1 MTPNENQ
8 NTQEEE
14 FFKKVEVGYSQTK
27 EQIWDQLSEKIKE
40 TKPVIT
46 EPVIIPIS
54 PWFKRVAAIA
64 AVLLIGATMFIG
76 LYSNTV
82 TSQRGEMISY
92 TLPDGSTIQLNAESS
107 ISYRPFFW
115 QISRKISFEGEGF
128 FQVKKG
134 SNFAVVSD
142 NGTTQV
148 LGTSFNISTRNDHY
162 EVFCATGKVRVSS
175 TKLSDEIILTPNMWV
190 KINGTTDL
198 QKDVLTTHV
207 LAWKENKFHFT
218 AKQVNEVFQELER
231 QYNISIELKVI
242 NAEELTYSGYF
253 DKAENPESV
262 LSLICESFGFTFVKQ
277 QENSYTVSQN

>member
-1 MTPNENQ
+1 MTPNENK

-54 PWFKRVAAIA
+54 PWFKRAAAIA

-76 LYSNTV
+76 LYSNTII
-82 TSQRGEMISY
+82 SQRGEMISY

-107 ISYRPFFW
+107 ISYRPFVW

-148 LGTSFNISTRNDHY
+148 LGTSFNISTRNEHY

-175 TKLSDEIILTPNMWV
+175 SKLSDEIILTPNMWV
-190 KINGTTDL
+190 KINGVSEIK
-198 QKDVLTTHV
+198 KDIVSSHI

-231 QYNISIELKVI
+231 QYNISIDLKDI

-253 DKAENPESV
+253 DKTENPEPV

>member
-1 MTPNENQ
+1 MTPNEYK

-54 PWFKRVAAIA
+54 PWFKRAAAIA

-190 KINGTTDL
+190 KINGVSEIK
-198 QKDVLTTHV
+198 KDIISSHI

-231 QYNISIELKVI
+231 QYNISIDLKDI

-253 DKAENPESV
+253 DKTENPESV